1 MSLSLKHHVT
11 ADIYR
16 LLVGVAMEPYVF
28 FVLQFL
34 NSITFHD
41 SPDRS
46 VAMVGRHRF
55 QKHAQVIKVTTIA
68 AVSVAVLSVAVVLG
82 YRFMHKAS

>member
-1 MSLSLKHHVT
+1 
-11 ADIYR
+11 
-16 LLVGVAMEPYVF
+16 
-28 FVLQFL
+28 
-34 NSITFHD
+34 
-41 SPDRS
+41 
-46 VAMVGRHRF
+46 MVGR